1 VTETSTTKTTVVE
14 REAVEYLAWLSALAI
29 DGQIELPEFL
39 GNDKN
44 WAFARASDILTH
56 QEHGAGGKRS
66 IRLIP
71 VSFKIIGF
79 HKDMVE
85 EFILDL
91 GGEQVEADHPVFCVL
106 ARHAAKLADSS
117 YSFDFRWDSRQ
128 ALDVVWPASKQP

>member
-106 ARHAAKLADSS
+106 AN
-117 YSFDFRWDSRQ
+117 SFDFRWDSRQ